1 MDFYTAATGG
11 EVSVSTLDGSVKLKI
26 PPRTQAD
33 RVFRLKGKG
42 MPRLEKPSERGDLYA
57 KVKLVLPERLSDTEM
72 ETLRQLAQAR
82 KAEGVTR

>member
-1 MDFYTAATGG
+1 
-11 EVSVSTLDGSVKLKI
+11 LDGSVKLKI

-42 MPRLEKPSERGDLYA
+42 MPRLERPAERGDLYT
-57 KVKLVLPERLSDTEM
+57 KVKLVLPEPLSDTEL

-82 KAEGVTR
+82 RGERVTR